1 MNEFELTYPANHLNF
16 EQCVSSGQVFRWE
29 RQDDGRW
36 IGVDG
41 DHWFWVT
48 LPESESTNENRR
60 TLTHLTGANQDR
72 SRDALAFVG
81 ERRAGYGQRFET
93 MQVRS
98 NGLREDLERFF
109 RLDWDA
115 DQLEKRIVELAPEME
130 PYMGAMSGLRLLRPS
145 GPTEM
150 FFGFMCSPN
159 NNLPR
164 IVQMV
169 RYLATLGPVMADLGG
184 KPLHRFPS
192 TETIA
197 AVDPLSLRAKAFGY
211 RADTI
216 PSVARQV
223 MDRGGDPWIQSLK
236 SKPYEEVHA
245 TLCEIKGIGPK
256 LADCISLFALDLT
269 DAVPVD
275 THVWQA
281 AVRLYFPEWKDKPL
295 TDVRYRQV
303 SDLIRGKFGP
313 LSGWAHQFLFY
324 DNMLN
329 WRSRR

>member
-1 MNEFELTYPANHLNF
+1 
-16 EQCVSSGQVFRWE
+16 
-29 RQDDGRW
+29 
-36 IGVDG
+36 VDG
-41 DHWFWVT
+41 DNWYLVT
-48 LPESESTNENRR
+48 LPSRETANENHK
-60 TLTHLTGANQDR
+60 TLTHATGTNQDR
-72 SRDALAFVG
+72 SRDALSFVA
-81 ERRAGYGQRFET
+81 EQRRTYGDALDT
-93 MQVRS
+93 MNVQS
-98 NGLREDLERFF
+98 NGTPEDLRRFL

-115 DQLEKRIVELAPEME
+115 EALEKEVVERAPEMT
-130 PYMGAMSGLRLLRPS
+130 PYMGSMAGLRLLRPS

-169 RYLATLGPVMADLGG
+169 RYLATLGPIFAEVEG
-184 KPLHRFPS
+184 KKLHRFP
-192 TETIA
+192 TAETIA
-197 AVDPLSLRAKAFGY
+197 SIDPLSLRAKAFGY
-211 RADTI
+211 RADTV
-216 PSVARQV
+216 PSAARQV
-223 MDRGGDPWIQSLK
+223 MERGGDEWIASLK
-236 SKPYEEVHA
+236 QRPYEEVHA

-256 LADCISLFALDLT
+256 LADCIALFALDLT

-295 TDVRYRQV
+295 TDARYRQV
-303 SDLIRGKFGP
+303 SELFRGKFGP

-329 WRSRR
+329 WRSRK